1 MSRRSTIK
9 RYSVEEIR
17 AHRARGEDKTRQDA
31 PEADELPPGFWED
44 ARIVLPRAKQAISL
58 RVDADVLDWFKN
70 TGPGYLT
77 RMNSVLRSYYD
88 AMQSPQSS
96 KAAKR
101 RQ

>member
-1 MSRRSTIK
+1 MSKKPPIK
-9 RYSVEEIR
+9 RYSVEEIKER
-17 AHRARGEDKTRQDA
+17 RARGEDETRRDA
-31 PEADELPPGFWED
+31 PEADDLPPGFWED
-44 ARIVLPRAKQAISL
+44 ARILLPRAKQAISL
-58 RVDADVLDWFKN
+58 RVDADVLDWFKA

-96 KAAKR
+96 KSTKR